1 MQRCAQMSD
10 FVALAILFNS
20 VDSSLFLLFRVDD
33 GLLLPLPFFL
43 RAQRGAVFSLL
54 RNCSLLHRF
63 SIFPEL

>member
-1 MQRCAQMSD
+1 
-10 FVALAILFNS
+10 
-20 VDSSLFLLFRVDD
+20 
-33 GLLLPLPFFL
+33 LPLPFFL